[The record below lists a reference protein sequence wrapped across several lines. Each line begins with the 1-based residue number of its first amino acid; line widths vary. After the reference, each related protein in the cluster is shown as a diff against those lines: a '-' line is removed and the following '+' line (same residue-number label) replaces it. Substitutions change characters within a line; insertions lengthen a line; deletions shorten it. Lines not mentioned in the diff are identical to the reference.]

1 MSLWC
6 DISLILHPILSKVQK
21 YDLCNICLNGLPQPH
36 FCACPKPRS
45 GFLTS
50 YVVVFLMFN
59 DLRLEVIV
67 CFVDIGGIVYR
78 HCLNFL
84 FIIVSLSKETSKI
97 KPNGNKTPTTVTV
110 KLKKKTLKVFLV
122 LLKKCL

>member
-1 MSLWC
+1 
-6 DISLILHPILSKVQK
+6 
-21 YDLCNICLNGLPQPH
+21 
-36 FCACPKPRS
+36 
-45 GFLTS
+45 
-50 YVVVFLMFN
+50 MFN